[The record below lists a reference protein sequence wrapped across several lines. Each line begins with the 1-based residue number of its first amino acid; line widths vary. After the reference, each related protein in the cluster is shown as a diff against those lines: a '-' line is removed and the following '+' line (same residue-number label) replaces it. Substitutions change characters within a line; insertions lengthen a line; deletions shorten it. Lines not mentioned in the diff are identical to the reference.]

1 MGPVVPNAWSEIIIK
16 TQRNS
21 AVKEHVWL
29 HSTQVVSKSNWPGN
43 PFIFFLITCS
53 TISWKPL
60 TEMLAWVQPFLWNLI
75 IFLGMSRNSHYAM
88 RRLLEST
95 EKWRLFLEYLC
106 YSLGFDS
113 WFAITIYDKAQHV
126 WKKTP
131 WLLRWGIWEQERKE
145 LPVNWPSRRHVGLPH
160 LGARGSGHGPGG
172 QGTRSRGRSHIAL
185 PGQTCLV

>member
-95 EKWRLFLEYLC
+95 EKWQVFFLNICATHWDLIVDLLSQSMIKHSMFGKRLHDFSGEEYGNRKERNCLWIG
-106 YSLGFDS
+106 LVEGMLAF
-113 WFAITIYDKAQHV
+113 
-126 WKKTP
+126 P
-131 WLLRWGIWEQERKE
+131 IWEQEAVDMDQGDRE
-145 LPVNWPSRRHVGLPH
+145 HEVGEDLTS
-160 LGARGSGHGPGG
+160 LF
-172 QGTRSRGRSHIAL
+172 
-185 PGQTCLV
+185 LVKHA